1 MKNRQLMIPLF
12 AFLASLTACES
23 NDLPIQHADS
33 YRYITFA
40 ARTQK
45 MTTRADDR
53 YESYDPDQRMHPQNM
68 GVFGYYNFA
77 SHSFETTGTETG
89 GENHAIF
96 ANTQVNYNKSTNTWS
111 TTEEKRWDAYQN
123 SNFDFFGYMP
133 HSTEATLSKPSAT
146 ESTYLLTIPFS
157 MPEVNGNPSPILAQ
171 KDLRLAPII
180 CAKPE
185 HKGSTA
191 AGGSDATFERVVT
204 FLFDQTLT
212 GYNLNFQLDQTM
224 NAIRHFR
231 IKGVKIYG
239 KGLNDEGLA
248 TGGNVSR
255 SYTWSNNEWTPKA
268 IQWSNLK
275 KVNITKENA
284 IQLAMDENSD
294 TPFTPVANEYMDI
307 VDSKY
312 HRWGT
317 TFYAIADASFVPTI
331 AVTYDVILKNE
342 KGETA
347 TRNDVT
353 STIILGNKYFETL
366 NPAQTFNPAQ
376 TAAIYNINIL
386 IQPRYLYVLADQ
398 DAYTGHLLIQ

>member
-1 MKNRQLMIPLF
+1 MIPLF

-53 YESYDPDQRMHPQNM
+53 YESYDPVLRMHPRNM

-89 GENHAIF
+89 GNNHAIF
-96 ANTQVNYNKSTNTWS
+96 DNIQVDYDTSTKTWS
-111 TTEEKRWDAYQN
+111 TKEEKRWDAYPN

-133 HSTEATLSKPSAT
+133 HSESATLSKPSAT

-157 MPEVNGNPSPILAQ
+157 MPTINGNPSPILAQ
-171 KDLRLAPII
+171 KDLRQAPII

-185 HKGSTA
+185 HKGSTT

-212 GYNLNFQLDQTM
+212 GYNLNFQLDQKM
-224 NAIRHFR
+224 NAIRYFR

-239 KGLNDEGLA
+239 KGLA

-255 SYTWSNNEWTPKA
+255 SYTWSNNEWTAKA
-268 IQWSNLK
+268 IQWSDLK
-275 KVNITKENA
+275 KVNITEENA
-284 IQLAMDENSD
+284 IKLAKNSE
-294 TPFTPVANEYMDI
+294 TPFTPEYKEYMDI
-307 VDSKY
+307 DDSEY

-331 AVTYDVILKNE
+331 AVTYDVILKDE
-342 KGETA
+342 KGKTV
-347 TRNDVT
+347 TRQDVT

-366 NPAQTFNPAQ
+366 NPAQ

>member
-1 MKNRQLMIPLF
+1 MIPLF

-53 YESYDPDQRMHPQNM
+53 YESYDPVLRMHPQDM
-68 GVFGYYNFA
+68 GVFGFYNFA

-89 GENHAIF
+89 GNNHAIF
-96 ANTQVNYNKSTNTWS
+96 DNIQVDYDISTKTWS
-111 TTEEKRWDAYQN
+111 TKEEKRWDAYPDC
-123 SNFDFFGYMP
+123 NFDFFGYMP
-133 HSTEATLSKPSAT
+133 HSESATLRKPSAT

-157 MPEVNGNPSPILAQ
+157 MQAVNGNPSPILAQ
-171 KDLRLAPII
+171 KDLRQAPII

-185 HKGSTA
+185 HKGSTT

-212 GYNLNFQLDQTM
+212 GYNLNFQLDQKM

-248 TGGNVSR
+248 TGGIVSR
-255 SYTWSNNEWTPKA
+255 SYTWSNNEWTAKA
-268 IQWSNLK
+268 IQWSNLNK
-275 KVNITKENA
+275 GIITEEHA
-284 IQLAMDENSD
+284 IQLAKDKNSE
-294 TPFTPVANEYMDI
+294 TPFTPGANESMYID
-307 VDSKY
+307 DSKY

-331 AVTYDVILKNE
+331 AVTYDVILKDE
-342 KGETA
+342 KGETV
-347 TRNDVT
+347 TRQDVT

-366 NPAQTFNPAQ
+366 NPAQ

>member
-1 MKNRQLMIPLF
+1 MIPLF

-53 YESYDPDQRMHPQNM
+53 YESYDPVLRMHPQDM
-68 GVFGYYNFA
+68 GVFGYYDFA

-89 GENHAIF
+89 GNNHAIF
-96 ANTQVNYNKSTNTWS
+96 DNIQVDYDTSTKTWS
-111 TTEEKRWDAYQN
+111 TKEEKRWDAYPN

-133 HSTEATLSKPSAT
+133 HSESATLSKPSAT

-157 MPEVNGNPSPILAQ
+157 MPTINGNPSPILAQ
-171 KDLRLAPII
+171 KDLSQAPII

-185 HKGSTA
+185 HKGSTT

-212 GYNLNFQLDQTM
+212 GYNLNFQLDQKM

-239 KGLNDEGLA
+239 KGLA

-255 SYTWSNNEWTPKA
+255 SYTWSNNEWTAKA

-275 KVNITKENA
+275 KVNITEENA
-284 IQLAMDENSD
+284 IKLARDENSEK
-294 TPFTPVANEYMDI
+294 PFTPGDNESMNID
-307 VDSKY
+307 DSKY

-331 AVTYDVILKNE
+331 AVTYDVILKDE
-342 KGETA
+342 KGETV
-347 TRNDVT
+347 TRKDVT

-366 NPAQTFNPAQ
+366 NPAQ

>member
-1 MKNRQLMIPLF
+1 MIPLF

-53 YESYDPDQRMHPQNM
+53 YESYDPVQRMHPQDM
-68 GVFGYYNFA
+68 GVFGYYDFD

-89 GENHAIF
+89 GKNHAIF
-96 ANTQVNYNKSTNTWS
+96 DNIQVDYDTSTKTWS
-111 TTEEKRWDAYQN
+111 TKEEKRWDAYPN

-133 HSTEATLSKPSAT
+133 HSESATLSKPSAT

-157 MPEVNGNPSPILAQ
+157 MPTINGNPSPILAQ
-171 KDLRLAPII
+171 KDLRQAPII

-185 HKGSTA
+185 HKGSTT

-212 GYNLNFQLDQTM
+212 GYNLNFQLDQKM
-224 NAIRHFR
+224 NAIRYFR

-239 KGLNDEGLA
+239 KGLA

-255 SYTWSNNEWTPKA
+255 SYTWSNNEWTAKA
-268 IQWSNLK
+268 IQWSDLK
-275 KVNITKENA
+275 KVNITEENA
-284 IQLAMDENSD
+284 IKLAKNSE
-294 TPFTPVANEYMDI
+294 TPFTPEYKEYMDI
-307 VDSKY
+307 DDSKY

-331 AVTYDVILKNE
+331 AVTYDVILKDE
-342 KGETA
+342 KGEPV
-347 TRNDVT
+347 TRQDVT

-366 NPAQTFNPAQ
+366 NPAQ

>member
-1 MKNRQLMIPLF
+1 MIPLF

-53 YESYDPDQRMHPQNM
+53 YESYDPVQRMHPKNM

-77 SHSFETTGTETG
+77 THSFETTGTETEG
-89 GENHAIF
+89 KNHAIF
-96 ANTQVNYNKSTNTWS
+96 DNILVDYDTSTKTWS
-111 TTEEKRWDAYQN
+111 PKEEKRWDAYPD

-171 KDLRLAPII
+171 KYLGQAPII

-185 HKGSTA
+185 HKGSIA
-191 AGGSDATFERVVT
+191 AGGSDATFGRVVT

-212 GYNLNFQLDQTM
+212 GYNLNFQLDQKM
-224 NAIRHFR
+224 NAIRLFR

-239 KGLNDEGLA
+239 KGLA

-255 SYTWSNNEWTPKA
+255 SYTWSNNEWTAKA

-275 KVNITKENA
+275 KVNITEENA
-284 IQLAMDENSD
+284 IKLAKNSE
-294 TPFTPVANEYMDI
+294 TPFTPEYKEYMDI
-307 VDSKY
+307 DDSKY

-331 AVTYDVILKNE
+331 AVTYDVILKDE
-342 KGETA
+342 KGETV
-347 TRNDVT
+347 TRKDVT

-366 NPAQTFNPAQ
+366 NPAQ

>member
-1 MKNRQLMIPLF
+1 MIPLF

-53 YESYDPDQRMHPQNM
+53 YESYDPVQRMHPQDM
-68 GVFGYYNFA
+68 GVFGYYDFD

-89 GENHAIF
+89 GNNHAIF
-96 ANTQVNYNKSTNTWS
+96 DNIQVDYDTSTKTWS
-111 TTEEKRWDAYQN
+111 TKEEKRWDAYPN

-157 MPEVNGNPSPILAQ
+157 MQAVNGNPSPILAQ
-171 KDLRLAPII
+171 KDLRQAPII

-185 HKGSTA
+185 HKGSTT

-212 GYNLNFQLDQTM
+212 GYNLNFQLDQKM
-224 NAIRHFR
+224 NAIRYFR

-239 KGLNDEGLA
+239 KGLA

-255 SYTWSNNEWTPKA
+255 SYTWSNNEWTAKA
-268 IQWSNLK
+268 IQWSDLK
-275 KVNITKENA
+275 KVNITEENA
-284 IQLAMDENSD
+284 IKLAKNSE
-294 TPFTPVANEYMDI
+294 TPFTPEYKEYMDI
-307 VDSKY
+307 DDSKY

-331 AVTYDVILKNE
+331 AVTYDVILKDE
-342 KGETA
+342 KGEPV
-347 TRNDVT
+347 TRQDVT

-366 NPAQTFNPAQ
+366 NPAQ

>member
-1 MKNRQLMIPLF
+1 MIPLF

-53 YESYDPDQRMHPQNM
+53 YESYDPVLRMHPLNM

-89 GENHAIF
+89 GNNHAIF
-96 ANTQVNYNKSTNTWS
+96 DNIQVDYDTSTKTWS
-111 TTEEKRWDAYQN
+111 TKEEKRWDAYPD

-133 HSTEATLSKPSAT
+133 HSTEATLRKPSAT

-157 MPEVNGNPSPILAQ
+157 MPTINGNPSPILAQ
-171 KDLRLAPII
+171 KDLRQAPII

-185 HKGSTA
+185 HKGSTT

-212 GYNLNFQLDQTM
+212 GYNLNFQLDQKM
-224 NAIRHFR
+224 NAIRLFR

-239 KGLNDEGLA
+239 KGLA

-255 SYTWSNNEWTPKA
+255 SYTWSNNEWTAKA
-268 IQWSNLK
+268 IQWSDLK
-275 KVNITKENA
+275 KVNITEENA
-284 IQLAMDENSD
+284 IKLAKNSE
-294 TPFTPVANEYMDI
+294 TPFTPEYKEYMDI
-307 VDSKY
+307 DDSKY

-331 AVTYDVILKNE
+331 AVTYDVILKDE
-342 KGETA
+342 KGETV
-347 TRNDVT
+347 TRTDVT

-366 NPAQTFNPAQ
+366 NPAQ

>member
-1 MKNRQLMIPLF
+1 MIPLF

-53 YESYDPDQRMHPQNM
+53 YESYDPVQRMHPQNM

-77 SHSFETTGTETG
+77 THSFETTGTETG
-89 GENHAIF
+89 GKNHAIF
-96 ANTQVNYNKSTNTWS
+96 DNIQVEYNTSTKTWS
-111 TTEEKRWDAYQN
+111 TKEEKRWDAYPD
-123 SNFDFFGYMP
+123 SDFDFFGYMP

-157 MPEVNGNPSPILAQ
+157 MRAVNGNPSPILAQ
-171 KDLRLAPII
+171 KDLIKAPII

-185 HKGSTA
+185 HKGSIA
-191 AGGSDATFERVVT
+191 AGGSDATFGRVVT

-212 GYNLNFQLDQTM
+212 GYNLNFQLDQKM

-231 IKGVKIYG
+231 IKSVKIYG
-239 KGLNDEGLA
+239 EGLA

-255 SYTWSNNEWTPKA
+255 SYTWSNNEWTAKA

-275 KVNITKENA
+275 KVNITEENA
-284 IQLAMDENSD
+284 IKLAKNSE
-294 TPFTPVANEYMDI
+294 TPFTPEYKEYMDI
-307 VDSKY
+307 DDSKY

-331 AVTYDVILKNE
+331 AVTYDVILKDE
-342 KGETA
+342 KGETV
-347 TRNDVT
+347 TRKDVT

-366 NPAQTFNPAQ
+366 NPAQ

>member
-1 MKNRQLMIPLF
+1 MIPLF

-53 YESYDPDQRMHPQNM
+53 YESYDPVQRMHPKNM

-77 SHSFETTGTETG
+77 THSFETTGTETG
-89 GENHAIF
+89 GKNHAIF
-96 ANTQVNYNKSTNTWS
+96 DNIQVDYNTLTKTWS
-111 TTEEKRWDAYQN
+111 PKEEKRWDAYQN

-133 HSTEATLSKPSAT
+133 HSESATLSKPSAT

-157 MPEVNGNPSPILAQ
+157 MPTIINGTQSPILAQ
-171 KDLRLAPII
+171 KDLGQAPII

-185 HKGSTA
+185 HKGSTT
-191 AGGSDATFERVVT
+191 AGGSDATFGRVVT

-212 GYNLNFQLDQTM
+212 GYNLNFQLDQKM

-231 IKGVKIYG
+231 IKSVKIYG
-239 KGLNDEGLA
+239 EGLA

-255 SYTWSNNEWTPKA
+255 SYTWSNNEWTAKA

-275 KVNITKENA
+275 KVNITEENA
-284 IQLAMDENSD
+284 IQLAMDENSE
-294 TPFTPVANEYMDI
+294 TPFTPRDNESMDI
-307 VDSKY
+307 DNSKY

-331 AVTYDVILKNE
+331 AVTYDVILKDE
-342 KGETA
+342 KGETV
-347 TRNDVT
+347 TRKDVT

-366 NPAQTFNPAQ
+366 NPAQ

>member
-1 MKNRQLMIPLF
+1 MIPLF

-53 YESYDPDQRMHPQNM
+53 YESYDPVQQMHPQNM

-77 SHSFETTGTETG
+77 THSFETTGTETG
-89 GENHAIF
+89 GKNHAIF
-96 ANTQVNYNKSTNTWS
+96 DNIRVDYNTLTKTWS
-111 TTEEKRWDAYQN
+111 PKEEKRWDTYPD

-133 HSTEATLSKPSAT
+133 HSESATLSKPSAT

-157 MPEVNGNPSPILAQ
+157 MPTIINGTPSPILAQ
-171 KDLRLAPII
+171 KDLGQAPII

-185 HKGSTA
+185 HKGSTT
-191 AGGSDATFERVVT
+191 AGGSDATFGRVVT

-212 GYNLNFQLDQTM
+212 GYNLNFQLDQKM

-239 KGLNDEGLA
+239 KGLA
-248 TGGNVSR
+248 TGGYVSR
-255 SYTWSNNEWTPKA
+255 SYTWSNNEWTAKA
-268 IQWSNLK
+268 IQWSKLN
-275 KVNITKENA
+275 KVIITEENA
-284 IQLAMDENSD
+284 IKLAKDKNSE
-294 TPFTPVANEYMDI
+294 TPFTPVANESMDI
-307 VDSKY
+307 DDSKY

-331 AVTYDVILKNE
+331 AVTYDVILKDE
-342 KGETA
+342 KGETV
-347 TRNDVT
+347 TRKDVT

-366 NPAQTFNPAQ
+366 NPAQ

>member
-1 MKNRQLMIPLF
+1 MIPLF

-23 NDLPIQHADS
+23 NDLPILHADS

-53 YESYDPDQRMHPQNM
+53 YESYDPVLRMHPQDM
-68 GVFGYYNFA
+68 GVFGYYDFA

-89 GENHAIF
+89 GNNHAIF
-96 ANTQVNYNKSTNTWS
+96 DNIQVDYDTSTKTWS
-111 TTEEKRWDAYQN
+111 TKEEKRWDAYPDC
-123 SNFDFFGYMP
+123 NFDFFGYMP
-133 HSTEATLSKPSAT
+133 HSESATLSKPSAT

-157 MPEVNGNPSPILAQ
+157 MPTINDNPSPILAQ
-171 KDLRLAPII
+171 KDLRQAPII

-185 HKGSTA
+185 HKGSTT

-212 GYNLNFQLDQTM
+212 GYNLNFQLDQKM

-248 TGGNVSR
+248 KGGNVSR
-255 SYTWSNNEWTPKA
+255 SYTWSNNEWTAKA
-268 IQWSNLK
+268 IQWSHLN
-275 KVNITKENA
+275 KVIITEEHA
-284 IQLAMDENSD
+284 IQLAKDKNSE
-294 TPFTPVANEYMDI
+294 TPFTPGANESMVID
-307 VDSKY
+307 DSKY

-331 AVTYDVILKNE
+331 AVTYDVILKDE
-342 KGETA
+342 KGETV
-347 TRNDVT
+347 TRQDVT
-353 STIILGNKYFETL
+353 STIILGNTYFETL
-366 NPAQTFNPAQ
+366 NPAQ

>member
-1 MKNRQLMIPLF
+1 MIPLF

-53 YESYDPDQRMHPQNM
+53 YESYDPVQHPQDM
-68 GVFGYYNFA
+68 GVFGYYDFA

-89 GENHAIF
+89 GKNHAIF
-96 ANTQVNYNKSTNTWS
+96 DNIQVDYDTSTKTWS
-111 TTEEKRWDAYQN
+111 TKEEKRWDAYPDC
-123 SNFDFFGYMP
+123 NFDFFGYMP
-133 HSTEATLSKPSAT
+133 HSTEATLRKPSAT

-157 MPEVNGNPSPILAQ
+157 MPTINGNPSPILAQ
-171 KDLRLAPII
+171 KDLRQAPII

-185 HKGSTA
+185 HKGSTT

-212 GYNLNFQLDQTM
+212 GYNLNFQLDQKM
-224 NAIRHFR
+224 NAIRYFR

-239 KGLNDEGLA
+239 KGMNDEGLA
-248 TGGNVSR
+248 TGGKVSR
-255 SYTWSNNEWTPKA
+255 SYTWSNNEWTAKA
-268 IQWSNLK
+268 IQWSDLNK
-275 KVNITKENA
+275 EIITEENA
-284 IQLAMDENSD
+284 IQLAKDKNSE
-294 TPFTPVANEYMDI
+294 TPFTPGANESMDI
-307 VDSKY
+307 NDNKY

-331 AVTYDVILKNE
+331 AVTYDVILEDE
-342 KGETA
+342 KGETV
-347 TRNDVT
+347 TRTDVT

-366 NPAQTFNPAQ
+366 NPAQ

>member
-1 MKNRQLMIPLF
+1 MKNKKQIIPLF
-12 AFLASLTACES
+12 AFLARLTACES
-23 NDLPIQHADS
+23 YDLPIQHADS

-53 YESYDPDQRMHPQNM
+53 YESYDPVQRMHPLNM

-77 SHSFETTGTETG
+77 THSFETTGTETG
-89 GENHAIF
+89 GKNHAIF
-96 ANTQVNYNKSTNTWS
+96 DNIQVDYDTSTKTWS
-111 TTEEKRWDAYQN
+111 PKEEKRWDAYPD

-157 MPEVNGNPSPILAQ
+157 MPSPILAQ

-185 HKGSTA
+185 HKGSTT
-191 AGGSDATFERVVT
+191 AGGSDATFGRVVT

-212 GYNLNFQLDQTM
+212 GYNLNFQLDQKM

-239 KGLNDEGLA
+239 KGLA
-248 TGGNVSR
+248 TEGNVSR
-255 SYTWSNNEWTPKA
+255 SYTWSNNEWTAKA
-268 IQWSNLK
+268 IQWNNLK
-275 KVNITKENA
+275 KVNITEENA
-284 IQLAMDENSD
+284 IKLARDENSEK
-294 TPFTPVANEYMDI
+294 PFTPGDNESMDI
-307 VDSKY
+307 DDSKY

-331 AVTYDVILKNE
+331 AVTYDVILKDE
-342 KGETA
+342 KGETV
-347 TRNDVT
+347 TRKNVT

-366 NPAQTFNPAQ
+366 NPAQ

>member
-1 MKNRQLMIPLF
+1 MIPLF

-53 YESYDPDQRMHPQNM
+53 YESYDPVLRMHPQDM

-77 SHSFETTGTETG
+77 THSFETTGTETG
-89 GENHAIF
+89 GNNHAIF
-96 ANTQVNYNKSTNTWS
+96 DNIQVDYDTSTKTWS
-111 TTEEKRWDAYQN
+111 TKEEKRWDAYPDC
-123 SNFDFFGYMP
+123 NFDFFGYMP
-133 HSTEATLSKPSAT
+133 HSESATLSKPSAT

-157 MPEVNGNPSPILAQ
+157 MPTINGNPSPILAQ
-171 KDLRLAPII
+171 KDLRQAPII

-185 HKGSTA
+185 HKGSTT
-191 AGGSDATFERVVT
+191 AGGSDATFGRVVT

-212 GYNLNFQLDQTM
+212 GYNLNFQLDQKM
-224 NAIRHFR
+224 NAIRYFR

-239 KGLNDEGLA
+239 KGLA

-255 SYTWSNNEWTPKA
+255 SYTWSNNEWTAKA
-268 IQWSNLK
+268 IQWSDLK
-275 KVNITKENA
+275 KVNITEENA
-284 IQLAMDENSD
+284 IQLAKDKNSKK
-294 TPFTPVANEYMDI
+294 PFTPGDNESMDI
-307 VDSKY
+307 DDSKY
-312 HRWGT
+312 YPWGT

-331 AVTYDVILKNE
+331 AVTYDVILKDE
-342 KGETA
+342 KGETV
-347 TRNDVT
+347 TRKDVT

-366 NPAQTFNPAQ
+366 NPAQ

>member
-1 MKNRQLMIPLF
+1 MIPLF

-53 YESYDPDQRMHPQNM
+53 YESYDPVLRMHPQDM
-68 GVFGYYNFA
+68 GVFGFYNFA

-89 GENHAIF
+89 GNNHAIF
-96 ANTQVNYNKSTNTWS
+96 DNIQVDYDISTKTWS
-111 TTEEKRWDAYQN
+111 TKEEKRWDAYPDC
-123 SNFDFFGYMP
+123 NFDFFGYMP
-133 HSTEATLSKPSAT
+133 HSESATLSKPSAT

-157 MPEVNGNPSPILAQ
+157 MPTINDNPSPILAQ
-171 KDLRLAPII
+171 KDLRQAPII

-185 HKGSTA
+185 HKGSTT

-212 GYNLNFQLDQTM
+212 GYNLNFQLDQKM

-248 TGGNVSR
+248 RGGKVSR
-255 SYTWSNNEWTPKA
+255 SYTWSNNEWTAKA
-268 IQWSNLK
+268 IQWSDLNK
-275 KVNITKENA
+275 GIITEEHA
-284 IQLAMDENSD
+284 IQLAMDKKSE
-294 TPFTPVANEYMDI
+294 TPFTPGANESMDI
-307 VDSKY
+307 NDNKY

-331 AVTYDVILKNE
+331 AVTYDVILKDE
-342 KGETA
+342 KGKTV
-347 TRNDVT
+347 TRQDVT

-366 NPAQTFNPAQ
+366 NPAQ

>member
-1 MKNRQLMIPLF
+1 MIPLF

-53 YESYDPDQRMHPQNM
+53 YESYDPVQRMHPQDM
-68 GVFGYYNFA
+68 GVFGYYDFA
-77 SHSFETTGTETG
+77 THSFETTGTETG
-89 GENHAIF
+89 GNNHAIF
-96 ANTQVNYNKSTNTWS
+96 DNIQVDYDISTKTWS
-111 TTEEKRWDAYQN
+111 TKEEKRWDAYPDC
-123 SNFDFFGYMP
+123 NFDFFGYMP
-133 HSTEATLSKPSAT
+133 HSESATLSKPSAT

-157 MPEVNGNPSPILAQ
+157 MPIINGNPSPILAQ
-171 KDLRLAPII
+171 KDLRQAPII

-185 HKGSTA
+185 HKGSTT

-212 GYNLNFQLDQTM
+212 GYNLNFQLDQKM
-224 NAIRHFR
+224 NAIRYFR

-248 TGGNVSR
+248 TGGQVSR
-255 SYTWSNNEWTPKA
+255 SYTWSNNEWTAKA
-268 IQWSNLK
+268 IQWSHLK
-275 KVNITKENA
+275 KVIIKEENA
-284 IQLAMDENSD
+284 IKLAKNSE
-294 TPFTPVANEYMDI
+294 TPFTPGANESMDI
-307 VDSKY
+307 NDNKY
-312 HRWGT
+312 YRWGT

-331 AVTYDVILKNE
+331 AVTYDVILKDE
-342 KGETA
+342 KGKTV
-347 TRNDVT
+347 TRQDVT

-366 NPAQTFNPAQ
+366 NPAQ

>member
-1 MKNRQLMIPLF
+1 MIPLF

-53 YESYDPDQRMHPQNM
+53 YESYDPVQRMHPQDM
-68 GVFGYYNFA
+68 GVFGYYDFA

-89 GENHAIF
+89 GKNHAIF
-96 ANTQVNYNKSTNTWS
+96 DNIQVDYDTSTKTWS
-111 TTEEKRWDAYQN
+111 TKEEKRWDAYPD

-133 HSTEATLSKPSAT
+133 HSTEATLRKPSAT

-157 MPEVNGNPSPILAQ
+157 MQAVNGNPSPILAQ
-171 KDLRLAPII
+171 KDLRQAPII

-185 HKGSTA
+185 HKGSTT

-212 GYNLNFQLDQTM
+212 GYNLNFQLDQKM
-224 NAIRHFR
+224 NAIRLFR

-239 KGLNDEGLA
+239 KGLA

-255 SYTWSNNEWTPKA
+255 SYTWSNNEWTAKA
-268 IQWSNLK
+268 IQWSHLN
-275 KVNITKENA
+275 KVIITEENA
-284 IQLAMDENSD
+284 IKLAKNSE
-294 TPFTPVANEYMDI
+294 TPFTPEDKESMDI
-307 VDSKY
+307 DDSKY

-331 AVTYDVILKNE
+331 AVTYDVILKDE
-342 KGETA
+342 KGETV
-347 TRNDVT
+347 TRQDVT

-366 NPAQTFNPAQ
+366 NPAQ

>member
-1 MKNRQLMIPLF
+1 MIPLF

-53 YESYDPDQRMHPQNM
+53 YESYDPVQRMHPRNM

-77 SHSFETTGTETG
+77 THSFETTGTETG
-89 GENHAIF
+89 GNNHAIF
-96 ANTQVNYNKSTNTWS
+96 DNIQVDYDTSTKTWS
-111 TTEEKRWDAYQN
+111 TKEEKRWDAYPN

-133 HSTEATLSKPSAT
+133 HSESATLSKPSAT

-157 MPEVNGNPSPILAQ
+157 MPIINGNPSPILAQ
-171 KDLRLAPII
+171 KDLRQAPII

-185 HKGSTA
+185 HKGSTT

-212 GYNLNFQLDQTM
+212 GYNLNFQLDQKM
-224 NAIRHFR
+224 NAIRYFR

-239 KGLNDEGLA
+239 KGLA

-255 SYTWSNNEWTPKA
+255 SYTWSNNEWTAKA
-268 IQWSNLK
+268 IQWSDLK
-275 KVNITKENA
+275 KVNITEENA
-284 IQLAMDENSD
+284 IKLAKNSE
-294 TPFTPVANEYMDI
+294 TPFTPEYKEYMDI
-307 VDSKY
+307 DDSKY

-331 AVTYDVILKNE
+331 AVTYDVILKDE
-342 KGETA
+342 KGKTV
-347 TRNDVT
+347 TRQDVT

-366 NPAQTFNPAQ
+366 NPAQ

>member
-1 MKNRQLMIPLF
+1 MIPLF

-53 YESYDPDQRMHPQNM
+53 YESYDPVQRMHPQNM

-77 SHSFETTGTETG
+77 THSFETTGTETG
-89 GENHAIF
+89 GKNHAIF
-96 ANTQVNYNKSTNTWS
+96 DNIQVEYNTSTKTWS
-111 TTEEKRWDAYQN
+111 TKEEKRWDAYPN

-157 MPEVNGNPSPILAQ
+157 MRAVNGNPSPILAQ
-171 KDLRLAPII
+171 KDLIKAPII

-185 HKGSTA
+185 HKGSIA
-191 AGGSDATFERVVT
+191 AGGSDATFGRVVT

-212 GYNLNFQLDQTM
+212 GYNLNFQLDQKM

-231 IKGVKIYG
+231 IKSVKIYG
-239 KGLNDEGLA
+239 EGLA

-255 SYTWSNNEWTPKA
+255 SYTWSNNEWTAKA

-275 KVNITKENA
+275 KVNITEENA
-284 IQLAMDENSD
+284 IKLAKNSE
-294 TPFTPVANEYMDI
+294 TPFTPEYKEYMDI
-307 VDSKY
+307 DDSKY

-331 AVTYDVILKNE
+331 AVTYDVILKDE
-342 KGETA
+342 KGETV
-347 TRNDVT
+347 TRKDVT

-366 NPAQTFNPAQ
+366 NPAQ

>member
-1 MKNRQLMIPLF
+1 MIPLF

-53 YESYDPDQRMHPQNM
+53 YESYDPVQRMHPQDM

-77 SHSFETTGTETG
+77 THSFETTGTETG
-89 GENHAIF
+89 GNNHAIF
-96 ANTQVNYNKSTNTWS
+96 DNIQVDYDISTKTWS
-111 TTEEKRWDAYQN
+111 TKEEKRWDAYPDC
-123 SNFDFFGYMP
+123 NFDFFGYMP
-133 HSTEATLSKPSAT
+133 HSESATLSKPSAT

-157 MPEVNGNPSPILAQ
+157 MPTINDNPSPILAQ
-171 KDLRLAPII
+171 KDLRQAPII

-185 HKGSTA
+185 HKGSTT

-212 GYNLNFQLDQTM
+212 GYNLNFQLDQKM

-248 TGGNVSR
+248 MGGKVSR
-255 SYTWSNNEWTPKA
+255 SYTWSNNEWTAKA
-268 IQWSNLK
+268 IQWSHLN
-275 KVNITKENA
+275 KVIITEEHA
-284 IQLAMDENSD
+284 IQLAKNKNSE
-294 TPFTPVANEYMDI
+294 TPFTPGANESMVID
-307 VDSKY
+307 DSKY

-331 AVTYDVILKNE
+331 AVTYDVILKDE
-342 KGETA
+342 KGETV
-347 TRNDVT
+347 TRQDVT

-366 NPAQTFNPAQ
+366 NPAQ

>member
-1 MKNRQLMIPLF
+1 MIPLF

-53 YESYDPDQRMHPQNM
+53 YESYDPVLRMHPQDM
-68 GVFGYYNFA
+68 GVFGYYDFA

-89 GENHAIF
+89 GNNHAIF
-96 ANTQVNYNKSTNTWS
+96 DNIQVDYDTSTKTWS
-111 TTEEKRWDAYQN
+111 TKEEKRWDAYPN

-133 HSTEATLSKPSAT
+133 HSESATLSKPSAT

-157 MPEVNGNPSPILAQ
+157 MPAVNGNPSPILAQ
-171 KDLRLAPII
+171 KDLRQAPII

-185 HKGSTA
+185 HKGSTT

-212 GYNLNFQLDQTM
+212 GYNLNFQLDQKM
-224 NAIRHFR
+224 NAIRLFR

-239 KGLNDEGLA
+239 KGLA

-255 SYTWSNNEWTPKA
+255 SYTWSNNEWTAKA
-268 IQWSNLK
+268 IQWSDLK
-275 KVNITKENA
+275 KVNITEENA
-284 IQLAMDENSD
+284 IKLAKNSE
-294 TPFTPVANEYMDI
+294 TPFTPEYKEYMDI
-307 VDSKY
+307 DDSKY

-331 AVTYDVILKNE
+331 AVTYDVILKDE
-342 KGETA
+342 KGEPV
-347 TRNDVT
+347 TRQDVT

-366 NPAQTFNPAQ
+366 NPAQ

>member
-1 MKNRQLMIPLF
+1 MIPLF

-53 YESYDPDQRMHPQNM
+53 YESYDPVLRMHPQDM
-68 GVFGYYNFA
+68 GVFGYYDFA

-89 GENHAIF
+89 GKNHAIF
-96 ANTQVNYNKSTNTWS
+96 DNIQVDYDTSTKTWS
-111 TTEEKRWDAYQN
+111 TKEEKRWDAYPDC
-123 SNFDFFGYMP
+123 NFDFFGYMP
-133 HSTEATLSKPSAT
+133 HSESATLSKPSAT

-157 MPEVNGNPSPILAQ
+157 MPTINGNPSPILAQ
-171 KDLRLAPII
+171 KDLRQAPII

-185 HKGSTA
+185 HKGSTT

-212 GYNLNFQLDQTM
+212 GYNLNFQLDQKM

-248 TGGNVSR
+248 TGGKVSR
-255 SYTWSNNEWTPKA
+255 SYTWSNNEWTAKA
-268 IQWSNLK
+268 IQWSHLNK
-275 KVNITKENA
+275 GIITEEHA
-284 IQLAMDENSD
+284 IQLAKDINSE
-294 TPFTPVANEYMDI
+294 TPFTPGANESMVID
-307 VDSKY
+307 DSKY

-331 AVTYDVILKNE
+331 AVTYDVILEDE
-342 KGETA
+342 KGETV
-347 TRNDVT
+347 TRQDVT

-366 NPAQTFNPAQ
+366 NPAQ

>member
-1 MKNRQLMIPLF
+1 MIPFF

-53 YESYDPDQRMHPQNM
+53 YESYDPVQRMHPQNM

-77 SHSFETTGTETG
+77 THSFETTGTETG
-89 GENHAIF
+89 GKNHAIF
-96 ANTQVNYNKSTNTWS
+96 DNIQVEYNTSTKTWS
-111 TTEEKRWDAYQN
+111 TKEEKRWDAYPN
-123 SNFDFFGYMP
+123 NNFDFFGYMP

-157 MPEVNGNPSPILAQ
+157 MRAVNGNPSPILAQ
-171 KDLRLAPII
+171 KDLIKAPII

-185 HKGSTA
+185 HKGSIA
-191 AGGSDATFERVVT
+191 AGGSDATFGRVVT

-212 GYNLNFQLDQTM
+212 GYNLNFQLDQKM

-231 IKGVKIYG
+231 IKSVKIYG
-239 KGLNDEGLA
+239 EGLA

-255 SYTWSNNEWTPKA
+255 SYTWSNNEWTAKA
-268 IQWSNLK
+268 IQWSNLN
-275 KVNITKENA
+275 KVIITEENA
-284 IQLAMDENSD
+284 IKLAMDKNSE
-294 TPFTPVANEYMDI
+294 TPFTPGANEYMDI
-307 VDSKY
+307 DDSKY
-312 HRWGT
+312 HPWGT

-331 AVTYDVILKNE
+331 AVTYDVILKDE
-342 KGETA
+342 KGETV
-347 TRNDVT
+347 TRKDVT

-366 NPAQTFNPAQ
+366 NPAQ

>member
-1 MKNRQLMIPLF
+1 MIPLF

-53 YESYDPDQRMHPQNM
+53 YESYDPVLRMHPRNM

-77 SHSFETTGTETG
+77 THSFETTGTETG
-89 GENHAIF
+89 GNNHAIF
-96 ANTQVNYNKSTNTWS
+96 DNIQVVYDTSTKTWS
-111 TTEEKRWDAYQN
+111 TKEEKRWDAYPDC
-123 SNFDFFGYMP
+123 NFDFFGYMP
-133 HSTEATLSKPSAT
+133 HSESATLRKPSAT

-157 MPEVNGNPSPILAQ
+157 MQAVNGNPSPILAQ
-171 KDLRLAPII
+171 KDLRQAPII

-185 HKGSTA
+185 HKGSTT

-212 GYNLNFQLDQTM
+212 GYNLNFQLDQKM

-239 KGLNDEGLA
+239 KGLA

-255 SYTWSNNEWTPKA
+255 SYTWSNNEWTAKA
-268 IQWSNLK
+268 IQWSDLK
-275 KVNITKENA
+275 KVNITEENA
-284 IQLAMDENSD
+284 IKLAKNSE
-294 TPFTPVANEYMDI
+294 TPFTPEYKEYMDI
-307 VDSKY
+307 DDSKY

-331 AVTYDVILKNE
+331 AVTYDVILKDE
-342 KGETA
+342 KGEPV
-347 TRNDVT
+347 TRQDVT

-366 NPAQTFNPAQ
+366 NPAQ

>member
-1 MKNRQLMIPLF
+1 
-12 AFLASLTACES
+12 
-23 NDLPIQHADS
+23 
-33 YRYITFA
+33 
-40 ARTQK
+40 
-45 MTTRADDR
+45 
-53 YESYDPDQRMHPQNM
+53 
-68 GVFGYYNFA
+68 
-77 SHSFETTGTETG
+77 
-89 GENHAIF
+89 
-96 ANTQVNYNKSTNTWS
+96 
-111 TTEEKRWDAYQN
+111 
-123 SNFDFFGYMP
+123 MP
-133 HSTEATLSKPSAT
+133 HSESATLSKPSAT

-157 MPEVNGNPSPILAQ
+157 MPTINGNPSPILAQ
-171 KDLRLAPII
+171 KDLRQAPII

-185 HKGSTA
+185 HKGSTT

-212 GYNLNFQLDQTM
+212 GYNLNFQLDQKM

-248 TGGNVSR
+248 TGGKVSR
-255 SYTWSNNEWTPKA
+255 SYTWSNNEWTAKA
-268 IQWSNLK
+268 IQWSDLNK
-275 KVNITKENA
+275 GIIKEEHA
-284 IQLAMDENSD
+284 IQLAMDKNSE
-294 TPFTPVANEYMDI
+294 TPFTPGANESMYID
-307 VDSKY
+307 DSKY

-331 AVTYDVILKNE
+331 AVTYDVILKDE
-342 KGETA
+342 KGEPV
-347 TRNDVT
+347 TRQDVT

-366 NPAQTFNPAQ
+366 NPAQ

>member
-1 MKNRQLMIPLF
+1 MIPLF

-53 YESYDPDQRMHPQNM
+53 YESYDPVQRMHPQDM
-68 GVFGYYNFA
+68 GVFGYYDFA

-89 GENHAIF
+89 GNNHAIF
-96 ANTQVNYNKSTNTWS
+96 DNIQVDYDTSTKTWS
-111 TTEEKRWDAYQN
+111 TKEEKRWDAYPDC
-123 SNFDFFGYMP
+123 NFDFFGYMP
-133 HSTEATLSKPSAT
+133 HSESATLSKPSAT

-157 MPEVNGNPSPILAQ
+157 MPTINGNPSPILAQ
-171 KDLRLAPII
+171 KDLRQAPII

-185 HKGSTA
+185 HKGSTT

-212 GYNLNFQLDQTM
+212 GYNLNFQLDQKM

-248 TGGNVSR
+248 TGGKVSR
-255 SYTWSNNEWTPKA
+255 SYTWSNNEWTAKA
-268 IQWSNLK
+268 IQWSHLNK
-275 KVNITKENA
+275 GIITEEHA
-284 IQLAMDENSD
+284 IQLAMDKNSE
-294 TPFTPVANEYMDI
+294 TPFTPGANESMDI
-307 VDSKY
+307 KDNNY

-331 AVTYDVILKNE
+331 AVTYDVILKDE
-342 KGETA
+342 KGETV
-347 TRNDVT
+347 TRQDVT

-366 NPAQTFNPAQ
+366 NPAQ

>member
-1 MKNRQLMIPLF
+1 MIPLF

-53 YESYDPDQRMHPQNM
+53 YESYDPVQRMHPQDM
-68 GVFGYYNFA
+68 GVFGYYDFA

-89 GENHAIF
+89 GKKHAIF
-96 ANTQVNYNKSTNTWS
+96 DNIQVDYDTSTKTWS
-111 TTEEKRWDAYQN
+111 TKEEKRWDAYPDC
-123 SNFDFFGYMP
+123 NFDFFGYMP
-133 HSTEATLSKPSAT
+133 HSESATLSKPSAT

-157 MPEVNGNPSPILAQ
+157 MPTINGNPSPILAQ
-171 KDLRLAPII
+171 KDLRQAPII

-185 HKGSTA
+185 HKGSTT

-212 GYNLNFQLDQTM
+212 GYNLNFQLDQKM

-248 TGGNVSR
+248 TGGKVSR
-255 SYTWSNNEWTPKA
+255 SYTWSNNEWTAKA
-268 IQWSNLK
+268 IQWSNLNK
-275 KVNITKENA
+275 GIITEEHA
-284 IQLAMDENSD
+284 IQLAKDKNSE
-294 TPFTPVANEYMDI
+294 TPFTPGANESMDI
-307 VDSKY
+307 DDSKY
-312 HRWGT
+312 YPWGT

-331 AVTYDVILKNE
+331 AVTYDVILKDE
-342 KGETA
+342 KGETV
-347 TRNDVT
+347 TRQDVT

-366 NPAQTFNPAQ
+366 NPAQ

>member
-1 MKNRQLMIPLF
+1 MIPLL

-53 YESYDPDQRMHPQNM
+53 YESYDPVQRMHPQNM

-77 SHSFETTGTETG
+77 THSFETTGTETG
-89 GENHAIF
+89 GKNHAIF
-96 ANTQVNYNKSTNTWS
+96 DNIRVDYNTLTKTWS
-111 TTEEKRWDAYQN
+111 PKEEKRWDAYSD

-133 HSTEATLSKPSAT
+133 HSESATLSKPSAT

-157 MPEVNGNPSPILAQ
+157 MQAVNGNPSPILAQ
-171 KDLRLAPII
+171 KDLRQAPII

-185 HKGSTA
+185 HKGSTT

-212 GYNLNFQLDQTM
+212 GYNLNFQLDQKM
-224 NAIRHFR
+224 NAIRLFR

-239 KGLNDEGLA
+239 KGLA

-255 SYTWSNNEWTPKA
+255 SYTWSNNEWTAKA
-268 IQWSNLK
+268 IQWSHLN
-275 KVNITKENA
+275 KVIIKEENA
-284 IQLAMDENSD
+284 IKLAKNSE
-294 TPFTPVANEYMDI
+294 TPFTPGANESMDI
-307 VDSKY
+307 NDNKY
-312 HRWGT
+312 YRWGT

-331 AVTYDVILKNE
+331 AVTYDVILKDE
-342 KGETA
+342 KGKTV
-347 TRNDVT
+347 TRQDVT

-366 NPAQTFNPAQ
+366 NPAQ

>member
-1 MKNRQLMIPLF
+1 MIPLF

-53 YESYDPDQRMHPQNM
+53 YESYDPVQRMHPQDM

-77 SHSFETTGTETG
+77 THSFETTGTETG
-89 GENHAIF
+89 GKNHAIF
-96 ANTQVNYNKSTNTWS
+96 DNIQVDYDTSTKTWS
-111 TTEEKRWDAYQN
+111 TKEEKRWDAYPD

-133 HSTEATLSKPSAT
+133 HSESATLSKPSAT

-157 MPEVNGNPSPILAQ
+157 MQAVNGNPSPILAQ
-171 KDLRLAPII
+171 KDLRQAPII

-185 HKGSTA
+185 HKGSTT

-212 GYNLNFQLDQTM
+212 GYNLNFQLDQKM
-224 NAIRHFR
+224 NAIRYFR

-239 KGLNDEGLA
+239 KGLA

-255 SYTWSNNEWTPKA
+255 SYTWSNNEWTAKA
-268 IQWSNLK
+268 IQWSNLN
-275 KVNITKENA
+275 KVIITEENA
-284 IQLAMDENSD
+284 IKLAKNSE
-294 TPFTPVANEYMDI
+294 TPFTPEYKEYMDI
-307 VDSKY
+307 DDSKY

-331 AVTYDVILKNE
+331 AVTYDVILKDE
-342 KGETA
+342 KGEPV
-347 TRNDVT
+347 TRQDVT

-366 NPAQTFNPAQ
+366 NPAQ

>member
-1 MKNRQLMIPLF
+1 MIPLF

-53 YESYDPDQRMHPQNM
+53 YESYDPVQRMHPLNM

-77 SHSFETTGTETG
+77 THSFETTGTETG
-89 GENHAIF
+89 GKNHAIF
-96 ANTQVNYNKSTNTWS
+96 DNIQVVYNTLTKTWS
-111 TTEEKRWDAYQN
+111 TKEEKRWDAYPD

-157 MPEVNGNPSPILAQ
+157 MRAVNGNPSPILAQ
-171 KDLRLAPII
+171 KDLIKAPII

-185 HKGSTA
+185 HKGSIA
-191 AGGSDATFERVVT
+191 AGGSDATFGRVVT

-212 GYNLNFQLDQTM
+212 GYNLNFQLDQKM

-231 IKGVKIYG
+231 IKSVKIYG
-239 KGLNDEGLA
+239 EGLA

-255 SYTWSNNEWTPKA
+255 SYTWSNNEWTAKA

-275 KVNITKENA
+275 KVNITEENA
-284 IQLAMDENSD
+284 IKLAKNSE
-294 TPFTPVANEYMDI
+294 TPFTPEYKEYMDI
-307 VDSKY
+307 DDSKY

-331 AVTYDVILKNE
+331 AVTYDVILKDE
-342 KGETA
+342 KGETV
-347 TRNDVT
+347 TRKDVT

-366 NPAQTFNPAQ
+366 NPAQ

>member
-1 MKNRQLMIPLF
+1 MIPLF

-53 YESYDPDQRMHPQNM
+53 YESYDPVLRMHPQDM
-68 GVFGYYNFA
+68 GVFGYYDFA
-77 SHSFETTGTETG
+77 THSFETTGTETG
-89 GENHAIF
+89 GKNHAIF
-96 ANTQVNYNKSTNTWS
+96 DNIQVDYDTSTKTWS
-111 TTEEKRWDAYQN
+111 TKEEKRWDAYPDC
-123 SNFDFFGYMP
+123 NFDFFGYMP
-133 HSTEATLSKPSAT
+133 HSESATLSKPSAT

-157 MPEVNGNPSPILAQ
+157 MPTINGNPSPILAQ
-171 KDLRLAPII
+171 KDLRQAPII

-185 HKGSTA
+185 HKGSTT

-212 GYNLNFQLDQTM
+212 GYNLNFQLDQKM
-224 NAIRHFR
+224 NAIRYFR

-248 TGGNVSR
+248 TGGTVSR
-255 SYTWSNNEWTPKA
+255 SYTWSNNEWTAKA
-268 IQWSNLK
+268 IQWSHLNK
-275 KVNITKENA
+275 GIITEEHA
-284 IQLAMDENSD
+284 IQLAKDKNSE
-294 TPFTPVANEYMDI
+294 TPFTPGAIESIDI
-307 VDSKY
+307 DDSKY

-331 AVTYDVILKNE
+331 AVTYDVILKDE
-342 KGETA
+342 KGKTV
-347 TRNDVT
+347 TRQDVT
-353 STIILGNKYFETL
+353 STIILGNTYFETL
-366 NPAQTFNPAQ
+366 NPAQ

>member
-1 MKNRQLMIPLF
+1 MIPLF

-53 YESYDPDQRMHPQNM
+53 YESYDPVLRMHPQDM
-68 GVFGYYNFA
+68 GVFGFYNFA

-89 GENHAIF
+89 GNNHAIF
-96 ANTQVNYNKSTNTWS
+96 DNIQVDYDTSTKTWS
-111 TTEEKRWDAYQN
+111 TKEEKRWDAYPDC
-123 SNFDFFGYMP
+123 NFDFFGYMP
-133 HSTEATLSKPSAT
+133 HSESATLSKPSAT

-157 MPEVNGNPSPILAQ
+157 MPTINGNPSPILAQ
-171 KDLRLAPII
+171 KDLRQAPII

-185 HKGSTA
+185 HKGSTT

-212 GYNLNFQLDQTM
+212 GYNLNFQLDQKM
-224 NAIRHFR
+224 NAIRYFR

-248 TGGNVSR
+248 TGGEVSR
-255 SYTWSNNEWTPKA
+255 SYTWSNNEWTAKA
-268 IQWSNLK
+268 IQWSHLN
-275 KVNITKENA
+275 KVIITEEHA
-284 IQLAMDENSD
+284 IQLAMDKNSE
-294 TPFTPVANEYMDI
+294 TPFTPGANESMDI
-307 VDSKY
+307 NDNKY

-331 AVTYDVILKNE
+331 AVTYDVILKDE
-342 KGETA
+342 KGEPV
-347 TRNDVT
+347 TRQDVT
-353 STIILGNKYFETL
+353 STIILGNKFFETL
-366 NPAQTFNPAQ
+366 NPAQ

>member
-1 MKNRQLMIPLF
+1 MIPLF

-53 YESYDPDQRMHPQNM
+53 YESYDPVQRMHPQDM

-77 SHSFETTGTETG
+77 THSFETTGTETG
-89 GENHAIF
+89 GNNHAIF
-96 ANTQVNYNKSTNTWS
+96 DNIQVVYDTSTKTWS
-111 TTEEKRWDAYQN
+111 TKEEKRWDAYPDC
-123 SNFDFFGYMP
+123 NFDFFGYMP
-133 HSTEATLSKPSAT
+133 HSESATLSKPSAT

-157 MPEVNGNPSPILAQ
+157 MPTINGNPSPILAQ
-171 KDLRLAPII
+171 KDLRQAPII

-185 HKGSTA
+185 HKGSTT

-212 GYNLNFQLDQTM
+212 GYNLNFQLDQKM
-224 NAIRHFR
+224 NAIRYFR

-248 TGGNVSR
+248 KGGKVSR
-255 SYTWSNNEWTPKA
+255 SYTWSNNEWTAKA
-268 IQWSNLK
+268 IQWSNLNK
-275 KVNITKENA
+275 GIITEEHA
-284 IQLAMDENSD
+284 IQLAKDKNSE
-294 TPFTPVANEYMDI
+294 TPFTPGANESMNID
-307 VDSKY
+307 DSEY

-331 AVTYDVILKNE
+331 AVTYDVILKDE
-342 KGETA
+342 KGETV
-347 TRNDVT
+347 TRKDVT

-366 NPAQTFNPAQ
+366 NPAQ

>member
-1 MKNRQLMIPLF
+1 MIPLF

-45 MTTRADDR
+45 MTTRADGK
-53 YESYDPDQRMHPQNM
+53 YESYDPVLRMHPQNM

-77 SHSFETTGTETG
+77 THSFETTGTETG
-89 GENHAIF
+89 GKNHAIF
-96 ANTQVNYNKSTNTWS
+96 DNIQVDYSTSTKTWS
-111 TTEEKRWDAYQN
+111 PKEEKRWDAYPD

-133 HSTEATLSKPSAT
+133 HSESATLSKPSAT

-171 KDLRLAPII
+171 KYLGQAPII

-191 AGGSDATFERVVT
+191 AGGSDATFGRVVT

-212 GYNLNFQLDQTM
+212 GYNLNFQLDKKM

-239 KGLNDEGLA
+239 KGLA
-248 TGGNVSR
+248 TEGNVSR
-255 SYTWSNNEWTPKA
+255 SYTWSNNEWTAKA
-268 IQWSNLK
+268 IQWSDLK
-275 KVNITKENA
+275 KVNITEENA
-284 IQLAMDENSD
+284 IKLAKNSE
-294 TPFTPVANEYMDI
+294 TPFTPEYKEYMDI
-307 VDSKY
+307 DDSKY

-331 AVTYDVILKNE
+331 AVTYDVILKDE
-342 KGETA
+342 KGETV
-347 TRNDVT
+347 TRKDVT

-366 NPAQTFNPAQ
+366 NPAQ

>member
-1 MKNRQLMIPLF
+1 MIPLF

-53 YESYDPDQRMHPQNM
+53 YESYDPVLRMHPQDM
-68 GVFGYYNFA
+68 GVFGYYDFA

-89 GENHAIF
+89 GNNHAIF
-96 ANTQVNYNKSTNTWS
+96 DNIQVDYDISTKTWS
-111 TTEEKRWDAYQN
+111 TKEEKRWDAYPDC
-123 SNFDFFGYMP
+123 NFDFFGYMP
-133 HSTEATLSKPSAT
+133 HSESATLSKPSAT

-157 MPEVNGNPSPILAQ
+157 MPIINGNPSPILAQ
-171 KDLRLAPII
+171 KDLRQAPII

-185 HKGSTA
+185 HKGSTT

-212 GYNLNFQLDQTM
+212 GYNLNFQLDQKM
-224 NAIRHFR
+224 NAIRYFR

-239 KGLNDEGLA
+239 KGLA

-255 SYTWSNNEWTPKA
+255 SYTWSNNEWTAKA
-268 IQWSNLK
+268 IQWSHLNK
-275 KVNITKENA
+275 GIITEEHA
-284 IQLAMDENSD
+284 IQLAMDKYSE
-294 TPFTPVANEYMDI
+294 TPFTPGANESMDI
-307 VDSKY
+307 DDSKY

-331 AVTYDVILKNE
+331 AVTYDVILKDE
-342 KGETA
+342 KGETV
-347 TRNDVT
+347 TRQDVT

-366 NPAQTFNPAQ
+366 NPAQ

>member
-1 MKNRQLMIPLF
+1 MIPLF

-53 YESYDPDQRMHPQNM
+53 YESYDPVLRMHPQDM

-77 SHSFETTGTETG
+77 SHSFKTTGTETG
-89 GENHAIF
+89 GNNHAIF
-96 ANTQVNYNKSTNTWS
+96 DNIQVDYDISTKTWS
-111 TTEEKRWDAYQN
+111 TKEEKRWDAYPN

-133 HSTEATLSKPSAT
+133 HSESATLSKPSAT

-157 MPEVNGNPSPILAQ
+157 MPIINGNPSPILAQ
-171 KDLRLAPII
+171 KDLRQAPII

-185 HKGSTA
+185 HKGSTT

-212 GYNLNFQLDQTM
+212 GYNLNFQLDQKM
-224 NAIRHFR
+224 NAIRLFR

-239 KGLNDEGLA
+239 KGLA

-255 SYTWSNNEWTPKA
+255 SYTWSNNEWTAKA
-268 IQWSNLK
+268 IQWSNLN
-275 KVNITKENA
+275 KVIITEENA
-284 IQLAMDENSD
+284 IKLAKDKNSKN
-294 TPFTPVANEYMDI
+294 PFTPGDKESMDI
-307 VDSKY
+307 DDSKY

-331 AVTYDVILKNE
+331 AVTYDVILKDE
-342 KGETA
+342 KGEPV
-347 TRNDVT
+347 TRQDVT

-366 NPAQTFNPAQ
+366 NPAQ

>member
-1 MKNRQLMIPLF
+1 MIPLF

-53 YESYDPDQRMHPQNM
+53 YESYDPVLRMHPQDM
-68 GVFGYYNFA
+68 GVFGYYDFD

-89 GENHAIF
+89 GNNHAIF
-96 ANTQVNYNKSTNTWS
+96 DNIQVDYDTSTKTWS
-111 TTEEKRWDAYQN
+111 TKEEKRWDAYPN

-157 MPEVNGNPSPILAQ
+157 MQAVNGNPSPILAQ
-171 KDLRLAPII
+171 KDLRQAPII

-185 HKGSTA
+185 HKGSTT

-212 GYNLNFQLDQTM
+212 GYNLNFQLDQKM
-224 NAIRHFR
+224 NAIRYFR

-239 KGLNDEGLA
+239 KGLA

-255 SYTWSNNEWTPKA
+255 SYTWSNNEWTAKA
-268 IQWSNLK
+268 IQWSDLK
-275 KVNITKENA
+275 KVNITEENA
-284 IQLAMDENSD
+284 IKLAKNSE
-294 TPFTPVANEYMDI
+294 TPFTPEYKEYMDI
-307 VDSKY
+307 DDSKY

-331 AVTYDVILKNE
+331 AVTYDVILKDE
-342 KGETA
+342 KGEPV
-347 TRNDVT
+347 TRQDVT

-366 NPAQTFNPAQ
+366 NPAQ

>member
-1 MKNRQLMIPLF
+1 MIPLF

-53 YESYDPDQRMHPQNM
+53 YESYDPVQRMHPENM

-77 SHSFETTGTETG
+77 THSFETTGTETG

-96 ANTQVNYNKSTNTWS
+96 ANTQVNYDKTTKTWS

-133 HSTEATLSKPSAT
+133 RSESATLSKSSAT

-157 MPEVNGNPSPILAQ
+157 IEVNGKPSPILAQ
-171 KDLRLAPII
+171 KDLRQAPII

-239 KGLNDEGLA
+239 TGLNDEGLA

-255 SYTWSNNEWTPKA
+255 SYTWSNNEWTAKP
-268 IQWSNLK
+268 IHWNNLN

-284 IQLAMDENSD
+284 IQLAKDENSE
-294 TPFTPVANEYMDI
+294 TPFTPVADEYMDI
-307 VDSKY
+307 DDSKY

-331 AVTYDVILKNE
+331 AVTYDVILKDE
-342 KGETA
+342 KGETVI

-353 STIILGNKYFETL
+353 STIILGKKYFETL
-366 NPAQTFNPAQ
+366 NPAQ

>member
-1 MKNRQLMIPLF
+1 MIPLF

-53 YESYDPDQRMHPQNM
+53 YESYDPVQRMHPLNM

-77 SHSFETTGTETG
+77 THSFETTGTETG
-89 GENHAIF
+89 GKNHAIF
-96 ANTQVNYNKSTNTWS
+96 DNIQVDYSTSTKTWS
-111 TTEEKRWDAYQN
+111 PKEEKRWDAYPD

-157 MPEVNGNPSPILAQ
+157 MPSPILAQ

-185 HKGSTA
+185 HKGSTT
-191 AGGSDATFERVVT
+191 AGGSDATFGRVVT

-212 GYNLNFQLDQTM
+212 GYNLNFQLDQKM

-239 KGLNDEGLA
+239 KGLA
-248 TGGNVSR
+248 TEGNVSR
-255 SYTWSNNEWTPKA
+255 SYTWSNNEWTAKA
-268 IQWSNLK
+268 IQWNNLK
-275 KVNITKENA
+275 KVNITEENA
-284 IQLAMDENSD
+284 IKLARDENSEK
-294 TPFTPVANEYMDI
+294 PFTPGDNESMDI
-307 VDSKY
+307 DDSKY

-331 AVTYDVILKNE
+331 AVTYDVILKDE
-342 KGETA
+342 KEETV
-347 TRNDVT
+347 TRKDVT

-366 NPAQTFNPAQ
+366 NPAQ